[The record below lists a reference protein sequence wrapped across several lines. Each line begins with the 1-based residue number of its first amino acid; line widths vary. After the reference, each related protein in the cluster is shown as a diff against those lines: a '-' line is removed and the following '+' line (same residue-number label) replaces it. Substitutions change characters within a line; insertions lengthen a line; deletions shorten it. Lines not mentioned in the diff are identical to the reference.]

1 MKISKGTVIRTVM
14 LFAVLI
20 NYILKMLGLN
30 LIPTDE
36 SFITQL
42 TEALISVGTVI
53 ASWWYNNSFSE
64 NAKKA
69 DEFFKSLKEN

>member
-20 NYILKMLGLN
+20 NYILKMFGLN

-36 SFITQL
+36 NFITQL
-42 TEALISVGTVI
+42 TEALISIGTVI